1 MHFFRKMGNKLA
13 RNRLKAQD
21 FHYIAKNTAFLT
33 NDVSTRAY
41 IPSSIMSCVLCVRLC
56 WIITMVSWRRVEPL
70 DKWTAT
76 PSNQSLGRD
85 YPSSILFNE

>member
-1 MHFFRKMGNKLA
+1 MGNKLA

-41 IPSSIMSCVLCVRLC
+41 IMSSCVIMCHHVMCSLCQV
-56 WIITMVSWRRVEPL
+56 VL
-70 DKWTAT
+70 DYYNGVMEKSGAT
-76 PSNQSLGRD
+76 GQLD
-85 YPSSILFNE
+85 CDTFKSIFR